1 MPTKAKTRAARAAR
15 PPSRSGAVRLARALL
30 LTVVAAA
37 LVLAALSLAPRLDGT
52 LAATASARSD
62 TPAPLRGGF
71 TLPRATEG
79 SQASRRTPVVVAV
92 EKVRGAVVNVS
103 AEELVRIRV
112 PSRGSSARD
121 LLFGD
126 LFERPRYRKGYQVT
140 SLGSGVIVSPEGY
153 VLTNNHV
160 VERGARFRVGLLDG
174 REVIAK
180 VVGTDPSSDLAV
192 LKLDTKDRLP
202 YVPVGRSDDLMIGET
217 VIAIGN
223 PFGLSHTVTTGVVS
237 AVHRNFRAG
246 DRTLFDFIQ
255 TDASINPGNSGGPLL
270 DIDGRLVGV
279 NTAILGDRNAG
290 IGFAIPIDR
299 ARRIAEDLVAHG
311 EVREGYLGIVVA
323 DLPPKEGAAEGAS
336 GGVVVTAVDP
346 GSPGDRAGVRKGD
359 VVDAVEGFSIETAE
373 EFRFR
378 VRDLPIG
385 ATARVDLTRGRQKT
399 TAAVTAVEL
408 GPQHAADLVARRVGI
423 QLGDERVRGGSV
435 VVVRSVARG
444 SPADEAGLLAGD
456 LVREVNSSEVAT
468 VDDFRKAAARAR
480 RSGQLVL
487 LVQRGYAAERIA
499 FDFD

>member
-1 MPTKAKTRAARAAR
+1 VRAFRA
-15 PPSRSGAVRLARALL
+15 VLVTLA
-30 LTVVAAA
+30 AAA
-37 LVLAALSLAPRLDGT
+37 LVLAALSLAPRLDGSFASS
-52 LAATASARSD
+52 AAARA
-62 TPAPLRGGF
+62 PAAAPRGGF
-71 TLPRATEG
+71 TLPRASEG
-79 SQASRRTPVVVAV
+79 GQASRRTPVVVAV

-112 PSRGSSARD
+112 PSRGSTARD

-126 LFERPRYRKGYQVT
+126 LFERPRYRRGYQVT
-140 SLGSGVIVSPEGY
+140 SLGSGVIVSPDGY

-174 REVIAK
+174 RELIAK

-192 LKLDTKDRLP
+192 LKLDAKERLP

-223 PFGLSHTVTTGVVS
+223 PFGLAHTVTTGVVS
-237 AVHRNFRAG
+237 AVHRNFKAG

-270 DIDGRLVGV
+270 DIEGRLVGV

-299 ARRIAEDLVAHG
+299 ARRIAEDLIAHG
-311 EVREGYLGIVVA
+311 EVREGYLGLVVA
-323 DLPPKEGAAEGAS
+323 DLPPRDGAAEGRS
-336 GGVVVTAVDP
+336 GGVVVAAVDA
-346 GSPGDRAGVRKGD
+346 GSPGERAGIRKGD
-359 VVDAVEGFSIETAE
+359 LVEAVEGLPVESAE

-378 VRDLPIG
+378 IRDVAIG
-385 ATARVDLTRGRQKT
+385 ATARLELARGKQRIS
-399 TAAVTAVEL
+399 AAVSAVEL
-408 GPQHAADLVARRVGI
+408 GPQHVAELVARRVGI
-423 QLGDERVRGGSV
+423 QLGDERVQGGSV
-435 VVVRSVARG
+435 VVLRAVSRG
-444 SPADEAGLLAGD
+444 SPADQAGLLPGD
-456 LVREVNSSEVAT
+456 LVREVNSREIGT
-468 VDDFRKAAARAR
+468 VDEFRRAAARAR